1 MNGLQHTRNEQN
13 PCLKQNRP
21 DRTYRDTLNFVAH
34 EPSAESTVNK
44 NNTIFPITEQLLFI
58 MTLFDR
64 SVTYVQRLIGHS
76 ILGD

>member
-1 MNGLQHTRNEQN
+1 MAYNTQEMSKIRVSSKIDQTALTEN
-13 PCLKQNRP
+13 
-21 DRTYRDTLNFVAH
+21 H

-44 NNTIFPITEQLLFI
+44 NNTIFPITEQLVFI

>member
-1 MNGLQHTRNEQN
+1 MAYNTQEMSNI

-44 NNTIFPITEQLLFI
+44 NNTIFPITE
-58 MTLFDR
+58 
-64 SVTYVQRLIGHS
+64 
-76 ILGD
+76 